1 LLVTFEVPNGTSSNL
16 ITVWIPR
23 RATAEKAFFTIELGE
38 GVNEQGSGA
47 LDFKINLNSILDG
60 SSIPKVRKAIEIRP
74 WFDIVTPRL
83 IEPGTCSTRFTE
95 LRIRFLP
102 TVRSVGYFVSKDSR
116 VILLTQRLSRITN
129 SNLGEGEKICLASR
143 TPMNLTMSGVNRVTL
158 ANRTSSPYLA
168 VDLADKFA
176 GKSIQV
182 QVRRIITGTLET
194 FTIATARANVTGD
207 AIIRLTDQ
215 LYSSDKLRVRVGKL
229 LVPIRTVTLMNP

>member
-1 LLVTFEVPNGTSSNL
+1 
-16 ITVWIPR
+16 
-23 RATAEKAFFTIELGE
+23 
-38 GVNEQGSGA
+38 
-47 LDFKINLNSILDG
+47 
-60 SSIPKVRKAIEIRP
+60 
-74 WFDIVTPRL
+74 
-83 IEPGTCSTRFTE
+83 
-95 LRIRFLP
+95 
-102 TVRSVGYFVSKDSR
+102 
-116 VILLTQRLSRITN
+116 
-129 SNLGEGEKICLASR
+129 
-143 TPMNLTMSGVNRVTL
+143 LTMSGVNRVIL

-215 LYSSDKLRVRVGKL
+215 LYSSDNLRVRVGKL